1 MKESNQEATSFLSL
15 LRLHEQLTE
24 LFLTHQEALLAL
36 DIDLALSRLQQFEQE
51 LRAHMQV
58 EEEMLLPVYARA
70 GQIPGGPIVFFT
82 GEHRKMLE
90 FLARF
95 TETLQQLKTKPA
107 NLPREII
114 KLFDV
119 EAMFNHLMEHQDL
132 REQNILYPTL
142 DKVTTESEREEL
154 LSRC

>member
-119 EAMFNHLMEHQDL
+119 EAMFKHLMEHHDL